1 MATTTLTEDERL
13 ALAAVGGWQIADALA
28 GWDDSLWDSHA
39 CGSIDDLVLLFRP
52 GWRGHMHKVHAG
64 TLYIGWSALVT
75 DRKDAGKAA
84 VLKVTRRKI
93 NAYADSLPA
102 EMRQLLRERR
112 RERTYPETTRLVWWA
127 LGLGHPPAEHRPFM
141 SSYRITPARRCEV
154 VWRNALGDPA
164 GSPVTTA
171 TVAAVTTDRAPETVA
186 AADRAA
192 ALRADQAAGAPLT
205 GGQLWGLPVLDGD
218 MWADIA
224 GATAI
229 TGLPA
234 KTINSYI
241 VTGKPR
247 RDPFPQP
254 SRFLGRNYWPVSVL
268 SAWAAQQAEN

>member
-1 MATTTLTEDERL
+1 MGTTATLTEDERF
-13 ALAAVGGWQIADALA
+13 AIAAVGGWAIADALA
-28 GWDDSLWDSHA
+28 GSDMSLWDSHA
-39 CGSIDDLVLLFRP
+39 CGSLDDLVMMFRP
-52 GWRGHMHKVHAG
+52 SWRGRMYKLHKG
-64 TLYIGWSALVT
+64 TLYIGWNTRTGLGDDAPVT
-75 DRKDAGKAA
+75 VSRRRIASYAA
-84 VLKVTRRKI
+84 T
-93 NAYADSLPA
+93 LPE
-102 EMRQLLRERR
+102 EMREQLLSRR
-112 RERTYPETTRLVWWA
+112 RDRTYPETTRLIWWA
-127 LGLGHPPAEHRPFM
+127 LGLGHPPAERRPPM
-141 SSYRITPARRCEV
+141 SSYRVTPAGPCDMP
-154 VWRNALGDPA
+154 WRNALGDPVA
-164 GSPVTTA
+164 SGSPATTA
-171 TVAAVTTDRAPETVA
+171 TVAAVTTDRTPETVA

-192 ALRADQAAGAPLT
+192 ALRADQAAGAPLA

-268 SAWAAQQAEN
+268 TSWAAQQGGN